1 MRENMDGAFE
11 IVLVFFQ
18 VVIIKKYLKVFLG
31 INCNY
36 CRQLIGWVIY
46 FVFLIVGQVF
56 HIYSSSSLII
66 GNIVFILLILLI
78 SNRKK
83 IFKNIIFSILLCFG
97 WLLIEG
103 IVGIIINFLE
113 IENEIMQKIG
123 SFISEIIMLWVVYS
137 FDYIKREKNH
147 GKMKIQYWLG
157 MVFMPI
163 GSVCIMYQ
171 IFLLSLYNAQYVI
184 MSAITA
190 IFLLGIN
197 YIMYE
202 LCGSLER
209 ETEVMTQ
216 ARLYEQQLVLYNEE
230 AKERE
235 QEYFRYRKIR
245 HDMKNH
251 LIGLRSLIKEG
262 DVQRAENYLDGLLDD
277 IEIVEEKIC
286 SGNVVVD
293 TLVNAKYTLA
303 KKMHIKT
310 DIQVCIPNEFKFQD
324 KHLMVILGN
333 IIDNAIE
340 ASMKLPE
347 EERYIKLI
355 ILYQKK
361 MLNILIINNY
371 NGRTRKNRWGE
382 FITTKEE
389 QVYHGLGLSA
399 IKQAIDYY
407 NGEVKITEKN
417 GKFQVSIL
425 IYENNIKIPGNYLPV
440 S

>member
-1 MRENMDGAFE
+1 MDGAFE

-56 HIYSSSSLII
+56 HIYSSSNLII

-389 QVYHGLGLSA
+389 RVYHGLGLSA

>member
-1 MRENMDGAFE
+1 MDGAFE

-137 FDYIKREKNH
+137 FDYTKREKNH

>member
-1 MRENMDGAFE
+1 MDGAFE

-371 NGRTRKNRWGE
+371 NGRTRKNRWGD

>member
-1 MRENMDGAFE
+1 MDGAFE

-417 GKFQVSIL
+417 GKFQVSIRD
-425 IYENNIKIPGNYLPV
+425 YEEKSVNNNLL
-440 S
+440 

>member
-1 MRENMDGAFE
+1 MDGAFE

-310 DIQVCIPNEFKFQD
+310 DIQACIPNEFKFQD

>member
-1 MRENMDGAFE
+1 MDGAFE

-97 WLLIEG
+97 CLLIEG

>member
-1 MRENMDGAFE
+1 MDGAFE

-425 IYENNIKIPGNYLPV
+425 IYENNIKIETV
-440 S
+440 SSFV

>member
-1 MRENMDGAFE
+1 MDGAFE

-163 GSVCIMYQ
+163 GSVCIIYQ

>member
-1 MRENMDGAFE
+1 MDDAFE
-11 IVLVFFQ
+11 IVLVFFRI
-18 VVIIKKYLKVFLG
+18 VIIKKYLKVFLG

-56 HIYSSSSLII
+56 HIYSSPSLII

-78 SNRKK
+78 SNQKK

-97 WLLIEG
+97 WLLIEA

-123 SFISEIIMLWVVYS
+123 SFISEIIMLWTVYS
-137 FDYIKREKNH
+137 FDYIKKEKNH

-216 ARLYEQQLVLYNEE
+216 AHLYEKQLVLYNEE

-293 TLVNAKYTLA
+293 TLVNAKCTLA

>member
-1 MRENMDGAFE
+1 MDGAFE

-262 DVQRAENYLDGLLDD
+262 DVQKAENYLDGLLDD

>member
-1 MRENMDGAFE
+1 MDGAFE

-417 GKFQVSIL
+417 GKFQVSIRDYEEKSVNTIL
-425 IYENNIKIPGNYLPV
+425 I
-440 S
+440 

>member
-1 MRENMDGAFE
+1 MDGAFE

-286 SGNVVVD
+286 SGNVVVE

>member
-1 MRENMDGAFE
+1 MDGAFE

-371 NGRTRKNRWGE
+371 NGRTRKNKWGE
-382 FITTKEE
+382 FITTKDE

-417 GKFQVSIL
+417 GKFQVSL

>member
-1 MRENMDGAFE
+1 MDGAFE

-399 IKQAIDYY
+399 IKQTIDYY

>member
-1 MRENMDGAFE
+1 MGGAFE

>member
-1 MRENMDGAFE
+1 MDGAFE

-440 S
+440 P

>member
-1 MRENMDGAFE
+1 MDGAFE

-190 IFLLGIN
+190 IFLLEIN

-216 ARLYEQQLVLYNEE
+216 ARLYEQQFE
-230 AKERE
+230 
-235 QEYFRYRKIR
+235 
-245 HDMKNH
+245 
-251 LIGLRSLIKEG
+251 
-262 DVQRAENYLDGLLDD
+262 
-277 IEIVEEKIC
+277 
-286 SGNVVVD
+286 
-293 TLVNAKYTLA
+293 
-303 KKMHIKT
+303 
-310 DIQVCIPNEFKFQD
+310 
-324 KHLMVILGN
+324 
-333 IIDNAIE
+333 
-340 ASMKLPE
+340 
-347 EERYIKLI
+347 
-355 ILYQKK
+355 
-361 MLNILIINNY
+361 
-371 NGRTRKNRWGE
+371 
-382 FITTKEE
+382 
-389 QVYHGLGLSA
+389 
-399 IKQAIDYY
+399 
-407 NGEVKITEKN
+407 
-417 GKFQVSIL
+417 
-425 IYENNIKIPGNYLPV
+425 
-440 S
+440 

>member
-1 MRENMDGAFE
+1 MDGAFE

-361 MLNILIINNY
+361 MFNILIINNY

>member
-1 MRENMDGAFE
+1 MDGAFE

-251 LIGLRSLIKEG
+251 LIGLRSLIKEV

>member
-1 MRENMDGAFE
+1 MDGAFE

-147 GKMKIQYWLG
+147 GKVKIQYWLG

-310 DIQVCIPNEFKFQD
+310 DIQVCIPNKFKFQD

>member
-1 MRENMDGAFE
+1 MDGAFE

-371 NGRTRKNRWGE
+371 NGRTRKNRWGG

>member
-1 MRENMDGAFE
+1 MDGAFE

-262 DVQRAENYLDGLLDD
+262 DVQKAENYLDGLLDD

-355 ILYQKK
+355 IIYQKK

>member
-1 MRENMDGAFE
+1 MDGAFE
-11 IVLVFFQ
+11 IVLVFFRI
-18 VVIIKKYLKVFLG
+18 VIIKKYLKVFLG

-56 HIYSSSSLII
+56 HIYSSPSLII

-78 SNRKK
+78 SNQKK

-97 WLLIEG
+97 WLLIEA

-123 SFISEIIMLWVVYS
+123 SFISEIIMLWAVYS
-137 FDYIKREKNH
+137 FDYIKKEKNH

-216 ARLYEQQLVLYNEE
+216 AHLYEKQLVLYNEE

-293 TLVNAKYTLA
+293 TLVNAKCTLA

>member
-1 MRENMDGAFE
+1 MDGAFE

-113 IENEIMQKIG
+113 IENGIMQKIG

>member
-1 MRENMDGAFE
+1 MDGAFE

-147 GKMKIQYWLG
+147 GEMKIQYWLG

-440 S
+440 

>member
-1 MRENMDGAFE
+1 MDGAFE

-209 ETEVMTQ
+209 ETEIMTQ

-425 IYENNIKIPGNYLPV
+425 IYENNIKIETV
-440 S
+440 SSFV

>member
-1 MRENMDGAFE
+1 MDGAFE

>member
-1 MRENMDGAFE
+1 VRENMDGAFE

>member
-1 MRENMDGAFE
+1 MDGAFE

-103 IVGIIINFLE
+103 IVGVIINFLE

>member
-1 MRENMDGAFE
+1 MDGAFE

-407 NGEVKITEKN
+407 NGEVKIAEKN

-440 S
+440 P

>member
-1 MRENMDGAFE
+1 MDGAFE

-310 DIQVCIPNEFKFQD
+310 DIQV
-324 KHLMVILGN
+324 
-333 IIDNAIE
+333 
-340 ASMKLPE
+340 
-347 EERYIKLI
+347 
-355 ILYQKK
+355 LY
-361 MLNILIINNY
+361 
-371 NGRTRKNRWGE
+371 
-382 FITTKEE
+382 
-389 QVYHGLGLSA
+389 
-399 IKQAIDYY
+399 
-407 NGEVKITEKN
+407 TE
-417 GKFQVSIL
+417 
-425 IYENNIKIPGNYLPV
+425 
-440 S
+440 

>member
-1 MRENMDGAFE
+1 MDGAFE

-56 HIYSSSSLII
+56 HIYSSSNLII

-389 QVYHGLGLSA
+389 RVYHGLGLSA

-417 GKFQVSIL
+417 GKFQVSL

>member
-1 MRENMDGAFE
+1 MDDAFE

-440 S
+440 P

>member
-1 MRENMDGAFE
+1 MDGAFE

-262 DVQRAENYLDGLLDD
+262 DVQRAENYLDGLLDN

>member
-1 MRENMDGAFE
+1 MDGAFE

-147 GKMKIQYWLG
+147 GKVKIQYWLG

>member
-1 MRENMDGAFE
+1 MDGAFE

-18 VVIIKKYLKVFLG
+18 VVIIKKYMKVFLG

>member
-1 MRENMDGAFE
+1 MDGVFE

>member
-1 MRENMDGAFE
+1 
-11 IVLVFFQ
+11 
-18 VVIIKKYLKVFLG
+18 
-31 INCNY
+31 
-36 CRQLIGWVIY
+36 
-46 FVFLIVGQVF
+46 
-56 HIYSSSSLII
+56 
-66 GNIVFILLILLI
+66 
-78 SNRKK
+78 
-83 IFKNIIFSILLCFG
+83 
-97 WLLIEG
+97 
-103 IVGIIINFLE
+103 
-113 IENEIMQKIG
+113 
-123 SFISEIIMLWVVYS
+123 
-137 FDYIKREKNH
+137 
-147 GKMKIQYWLG
+147 
-157 MVFMPI
+157 
-163 GSVCIMYQ
+163 
-171 IFLLSLYNAQYVI
+171 
-184 MSAITA
+184 
-190 IFLLGIN
+190 
-197 YIMYE
+197 
-202 LCGSLER
+202 
-209 ETEVMTQ
+209 
-216 ARLYEQQLVLYNEE
+216 
-230 AKERE
+230 
-235 QEYFRYRKIR
+235 
-245 HDMKNH
+245 MKNH

-293 TLVNAKYTLA
+293 TLVNAKCTLA